1 MSCSEKKQKE
11 MTDRDQ
17 YDLRCRRDLRK
28 DENSAQEATGGRNS
42 LFQNLLSGVVL
53 LHTSKTQNSY
63 TVKIQFKDAQLLS
76 TKISCSCGFKCLF
89 YLFVCF

>member
-1 MSCSEKKQKE
+1 MKKKQKE
-11 MTDRDQ
+11 ITDRDQ

-28 DENSAQEATGGRNS
+28 GENNAQEATGGRNS

-63 TVKIQFKDAQLLS
+63 TAKIKFKDVQLVS
-76 TKISCSCGFKCLF
+76 TKMSCSCGFKCLF
-89 YLFVCF
+89 YLFVFNS